1 MSAAGSSAQHDMAA
15 SPATRSLAFL
25 LVEDDPLLRMSLADV
40 VMDMGHRVVEAAT
53 AAEALD
59 HLAQNSGIEVLLTDV
74 GLPVMDGREL
84 ADRARHVRPDL
95 RIIFATGYSA
105 ARVPDPAEDSQSRC
119 LRKPF
124 GLKELKAALESLG
137 LPGTHTPSA

>member
-1 MSAAGSSAQHDMAA
+1 MSAAASAEHETADP
-15 SPATRSLAFL
+15 PAGRSLAFL

-40 VMDMGHRVVEAAT
+40 VTDMGHRVVEAAT

-59 HLAQNSGIEVLLTDV
+59 FLNQDNAIEVLLTDV

-84 ADRARHVRPDL
+84 AERARHVRPDL
-95 RIIFATGYSA
+95 CIIFATGYSA
-105 ARVPDPAEDSQSRC
+105 SRVPDPAVDSQSRC

-124 GLKELKAALESLG
+124 GPKELKAALESLG
-137 LPGTHTPSA
+137 LPATHLPSA

>member
-1 MSAAGSSAQHDMAA
+1 MTVPASSAERGTAD
-15 SPATRSLAFL
+15 PAPTRSLAFL

-40 VMDMGHRVVEAAT
+40 VTDMGHRVVEAAT
-53 AAEALD
+53 AAEALACLSRD
-59 HLAQNSGIEVLLTDV
+59 SGIEVLLTDV

-84 ADRARHVRPDL
+84 AERARHVRPDL

-105 ARVPDPAEDSQSRC
+105 ARVPDPDVDSLSRC

-124 GLKELKAALESLG
+124 GPKELKAALESLG
-137 LPGTHTPSA
+137 LSGDV